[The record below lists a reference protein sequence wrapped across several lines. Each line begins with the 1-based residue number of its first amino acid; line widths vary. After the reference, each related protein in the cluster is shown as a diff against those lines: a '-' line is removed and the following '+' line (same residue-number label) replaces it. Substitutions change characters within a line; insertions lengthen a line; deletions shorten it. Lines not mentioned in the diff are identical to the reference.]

1 MSAFTL
7 DVSGKIPDC
16 QARWPLNS
24 TSDAPMMHL
33 SSSRCTCPDAA
44 ALVANVHRAQLSSA
58 PPPKPECHLEYL
70 HSRRSRSLFCKQLS
84 ETLTIQSLIQTADA
98 QTEKLLRVSQMQ
110 SAGALPYL
118 IAVVDSPI
126 LGQFSRT
133 PSLHLL
139 SWSALP
145 LW

>member
-58 PPPKPECHLEYL
+58 PPQTRMS
-70 HSRRSRSLFCKQLS
+70 SRIFTQPSIPFIILQA
-84 ETLTIQSLIQTADA
+84 TL
-98 QTEKLLRVSQMQ
+98 
-110 SAGALPYL
+110 
-118 IAVVDSPI
+118 
-126 LGQFSRT
+126 
-133 PSLHLL
+133 
-139 SWSALP
+139 
-145 LW
+145 